1 MVSYH
6 PVKCC
11 DNKLC
16 SSEYILVLVSLMVL
30 QDYLIKDSFDLIGET
45 PHSESHPC
53 QVLWLQTSW
62 TGPVPALFQNVFQFC
77 IFLPKF
83 SNILPFFA
91 LFLKN
96 RMHVLT
102 FQNRPCC
109 QWRYKSFILKRDG
122 PWNQRVEWHYGQELL
137 KASYYPAM
145 DGGHRYCGIGE
156 IMDSVC
162 HVI

>member
-53 QVLWLQTSW
+53 QVLWL
-62 TGPVPALFQNVFQFC
+62 
-77 IFLPKF
+77 
-83 SNILPFFA
+83 
-91 LFLKN
+91 
-96 RMHVLT
+96 
-102 FQNRPCC
+102 
-109 QWRYKSFILKRDG
+109 
-122 PWNQRVEWHYGQELL
+122 
-137 KASYYPAM
+137 
-145 DGGHRYCGIGE
+145 
-156 IMDSVC
+156 
-162 HVI
+162 